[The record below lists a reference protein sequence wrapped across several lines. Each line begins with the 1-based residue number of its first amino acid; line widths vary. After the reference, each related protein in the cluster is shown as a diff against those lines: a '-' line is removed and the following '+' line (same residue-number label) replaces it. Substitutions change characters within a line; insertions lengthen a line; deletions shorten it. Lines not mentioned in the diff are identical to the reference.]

1 VGKIAEHR
9 VWAGKSRC
17 GDLAHAG
24 RRRVRPVGKIA
35 IIVVASTTVG
45 VSDFTHP
52 TSLVGL
58 SCRWHWDW
66 PRSNFHR
73 YVKNALLPADW
84 GGDLAEIEG
93 RFGE

>member
-1 VGKIAEHR
+1 
-9 VWAGKSRC
+9 
-17 GDLAHAG
+17 
-24 RRRVRPVGKIA
+24 VGKIA

-45 VSDFTHP
+45 VSDFAHP

-93 RFGE
+93 RFGK